1 MKMMLHLLWENK
13 EIKIE
18 LIRTRM
24 MNIMMRTTML
34 KRMMTLMIMSNNKK

>member
-1 MKMMLHLLWENK
+1 MKMMLRFLWENK

-18 LIRTRM
+18 PIKKRK

-34 KRMMTLMIMSNNKK
+34 KRMMTLMIMSNNKR